1 MTDDMQ
7 VTETSTDGLKRTLKV
22 VVGANELSERF
33 ETRLDEVKGNIQLKG
48 FRRGK
53 VPLGHI
59 KKVYGRS
66 LMAEVLQDLVD
77 KSSKQALTDRQE
89 RPAMQP
95 EIAFSEDKDEI
106 EKVMDGKAD
115 LAYTMSFEV
124 LPKIDLVDFSTLKL
138 EREVVDVDDET
149 IEKAVADLAERNV
162 TFEVEE
168 GRVAAEGDQLKIDFV
183 GSIDGTPF
191 DGGAGEDTDLVI
203 GSGSFIPGFEEQL
216 KGAKAGDERTVSV
229 TFPEAY
235 KATFP
240 AEYQVAELAGKE
252 ASFATKVKSVAK
264 PVKPEINEDFAKGFG
279 LDSLDALRKVMRERI
294 EGEFAEFSRTKIKR
308 SLLDALDKAHSFEL
322 PEALVNQEFDQIWGQ
337 VNGTLQ
343 QSGKTFEDEG
353 KTEESA
359 RAEYRGLAERRV
371 RLGLVLAEI
380 GDKAKVEVTQEE
392 LRNALFREARRF
404 PGQERM
410 VYEYFEKTP
419 GAVQQLR
426 APIYEDKV
434 VDHIL
439 GEAKPTDK
447 KVSREELLKMP
458 DDGDTALPGAG
469 G

>member
-1 MTDDMQ
+1 MQ
-7 VTETSTDGLKRTLKV
+7 VTETSNDGLKRTLKV
-22 VVGANELSERF
+22 VVGAGELSERF
-33 ETRLDEVKGNIQLKG
+33 TTRLDEVKGTIQIKG

-66 LMAEVLQDLVD
+66 LMAEVLQDLVE
-77 KSSKQALTDRQE
+77 KSSKQALSDRQE

-106 EKVMDGKAD
+106 EQVMDGKAD

-124 LPKIDLVDFSTLKL
+124 LPKIELIDMATLAL
-138 EREVVDVDDET
+138 EREVVDVDEET
-149 IEKAVADLAERNV
+149 IDKGVAELVERNL
-162 TFEVEE
+162 TFEVED
-168 GRVAAEGDQLKIDFV
+168 GRAAGDGDQLKVDFV
-183 GSIDGTPF
+183 GSIDGTSF
-191 DGGAGEDTDLVI
+191 EGGTGDDMEIVI
-203 GSGSFIPGFEEQL
+203 GRGGFIPGFEDGL
-216 KGAKAGDERTVSV
+216 KGAKAGDEPTV
-229 TFPEAY
+229 

-252 ASFATKVKSVAK
+252 ATFAVKVKSVGK
-264 PVKPEINEDFAKGFG
+264 PVKPEINDELAKGFG
-279 LDSLDALRKVMRERI
+279 LDSLEALRKVMRERI
-294 EGEFAEFSRTKIKR
+294 EGEYADFSRNKLKR
-308 SLLDALDKAHSFEL
+308 ELLDRLDKAHTFAL
-322 PEALVNQEFDQIWGQ
+322 PEALVQQEFDQIWAQ
-337 VNGTLQ
+337 VMDSLQ
-343 QSGKTFEDEG
+343 KSGKSFEDEG

-359 RAEYRGLAERRV
+359 RAEYRAIAERRV

-380 GDKAKVEVTQEE
+380 GDRAKVEVTQEE

-434 VDHIL
+434 IDHIVAQ
-439 GEAKPTDK
+439 AKLTDR
-447 KVSREELLKMP
+447 KVTREELLKMP
-458 DDGDTALPGAG
+458 EGAEG
-469 G
+469 EEAQPAA

>member
-1 MTDDMQ
+1 MQ
-7 VTETSTDGLKRTLKV
+7 VTETSSDGLKRTLKV
-22 VVGANELSERF
+22 VVGASELADRF
-33 ETRLDEVKGNIQLKG
+33 TTRLDEVKDTIQLRG
-48 FRRGK
+48 FRKGK
-53 VPLGHI
+53 VPVGHI

-66 LMAEVLQDLVD
+66 LMAEVLQDLVE
-77 KSSKQALTDRQE
+77 KSSQKALEDRQE
-89 RPAMQP
+89 RPAVQP
-95 EIAFSEDKDEI
+95 EIAFSENKDEL
-106 EKVMDGKAD
+106 EQVMDGKAD

-138 EREVVDVDDET
+138 EREVVEVDEET
-149 IEKAVADLAERNV
+149 IDKAIADLAERNV

-191 DGGAGEDTDLVI
+191 DGGTGEDVEIVL
-203 GSGSFIPGFEEQL
+203 GRGGFIPGFEDGL
-216 KGAKAGDERTVSV
+216 KGAKAGDDV
-229 TFPEAY
+229 TI

-240 AEYQVAELAGKE
+240 AEYQVPDLAGKE

-264 PVKPEINEDFAKGFG
+264 PVKPEINEEFAKGFG
-279 LDSLDALRKVMRERI
+279 LDSLEALRKVMRERI
-294 EGEFAEFSRTKIKR
+294 EGEYAEFSRTKIKR
-308 SLLDALDKAHSFEL
+308 ALLDALDKAHEFAL
-322 PEALVNQEFDQIWGQ
+322 PEALVQQEFDQIWSQ
-337 VNGTLQ
+337 VTNTLQ

-359 RAEYRGLAERRV
+359 RAEYRTLAERRV

-380 GDKAKVEVTQEE
+380 GTKAKVEVTQEE

-439 GEAKPTDK
+439 GEAKPTEK
-447 KVSREELLKMP
+447 KVSREDLLKMP
-458 DDGDTALPGAG
+458 DDSEAAVPGAPAA
-469 G
+469 

>member
-1 MTDDMQ
+1 MQ

-22 VVGANELSERF
+22 IVGANELSERF
-33 ETRLDEVKGNIQLKG
+33 TTRLDEVKDTIQIKG
-48 FRRGK
+48 FRKGK
-53 VPLGHI
+53 VPVGHI

-95 EIAFSEDKDEI
+95 EIAFSEDKEEL

-124 LPKIDLVDFSTLKL
+124 LPKFDLTDFSTLKL
-138 EREVVDVDDET
+138 EREVAEADDET
-149 IEKAVADLAERNV
+149 LEKAVADLVERNV
-162 TFEVEE
+162 TFEVED
-168 GRVAAEGDQLKIDFV
+168 GRVAADGDQLKIDFV

-203 GSGSFIPGFEEQL
+203 GSGTFIPGFEEQL
-216 KGAKAGDERTVSV
+216 KGAKAGDERTVNV

-235 KATFP
+235 QA
-240 AEYQVAELAGKE
+240 AHLAGKE
-252 ASFATKVKSVAK
+252 ASFAVKVKSVGK
-264 PVKPEINEDFAKGFG
+264 PVKPEINDELAKGFG
-279 LDSLDALRKVMRERI
+279 LDSLDALRKVLRERI
-294 EGEFAEFSRTKIKR
+294 EGEYAEVARNKLKR
-308 SLLDALDKAHSFEL
+308 DLLDQLDKAHSFEL
-322 PEALVNQEFDQIWGQ
+322 PEALVNQEFDQVWQQ
-337 VNGTLQ
+337 VTGTLQ

-359 RAEYRGLAERRV
+359 RAEYRTLAERRV
-371 RLGLVLAEI
+371 RLGLVLAEV
-380 GDKAKVEVTQEE
+380 GDQAKVEVTQEE

-439 GEAKPTDK
+439 EQAKPTER
-447 KVSREELLKMP
+447 KVTREELLKMP
-458 DDGDTALPGAG
+458 EGDEAAAG
-469 G
+469 

>member
-1 MTDDMQ
+1 MQ

-22 VVGANELSERF
+22 VVGAGELSERF
-33 ETRLDEVKGNIQLKG
+33 TTRLDEVKDTIQIKG

-66 LMAEVLQDLVD
+66 LMAEVLQDLVE
-77 KSSKQALTDRQE
+77 KSSKQALSDRQE

-106 EKVMDGKAD
+106 EQVMDGKAD

-124 LPKIDLVDFSTLKL
+124 LPKIELIDMSTLSL
-138 EREVVDVDDET
+138 DREVVEVDDET
-149 IEKAVADLAERNV
+149 IDKAVAELVERNV
-162 TFEVEE
+162 TFEVED

-191 DGGAGEDTDLVI
+191 EGGTGEDMEIVI
-203 GSGSFIPGFEEQL
+203 GRGGFIPGFEDGL
-216 KGAKAGDERTVSV
+216 KGAKADDEPTI
-229 TFPEAY
+229 

-264 PVKPEINEDFAKGFG
+264 PVKPEINEDLAKGFG
-279 LDSLDALRKVMRERI
+279 LESLEALRKVMRERI
-294 EGEFAEFSRTKIKR
+294 EGEYADFARNKLKR
-308 SLLDALDKAHSFEL
+308 DLLDRLDKAHSFAL
-322 PEALVNQEFDQIWGQ
+322 PEALVSQEFDQIWAQ
-337 VNGTLQ
+337 VTDTLQ
-343 QSGKTFEDEG
+343 KSGKSFEDEG

-359 RAEYRGLAERRV
+359 RAEYRAIAERRV

-380 GDKAKVEVTQEE
+380 GDQAKVEVTQEE

-404 PGQERM
+404 PGQEKM

-434 VDHIL
+434 VDHIVSQ
-439 GEAKPTDK
+439 AKLTDR

-458 DDGDTALPGAG
+458 EGAEG
-469 G
+469 AEAAPSA

>member
-1 MTDDMQ
+1 MQ

-22 VVGANELSERF
+22 VVGAGELSERF
-33 ETRLDEVKGNIQLKG
+33 TTRLDEVKDTIQIKG

-53 VPLGHI
+53 VPVGHI

-66 LMAEVLQDLVD
+66 LMAEVLQDLVE
-77 KSSKQALTDRQE
+77 KSSKQALSDRQE

-106 EKVMDGKAD
+106 EQVMDGKAD

-124 LPKIDLVDFSTLKL
+124 LPKIDLIDMSTLSL
-138 EREVVDVDDET
+138 EREVVDVDEET
-149 IEKAVADLAERNV
+149 IDKAVAELVERNV
-162 TFEVEE
+162 AYEVED
-168 GRVAAEGDQLKIDFV
+168 GRVAGEGDQLKIDFV

-191 DGGAGEDTDLVI
+191 EGGAGDDMEIVI
-203 GSGSFIPGFEEQL
+203 GRGGFIPGFEDGL
-216 KGAKAGDERTVSV
+216 KGAKAGEDRTV
-229 TFPEAY
+229 

-240 AEYQVAELAGKE
+240 AEYQVATLAGKE
-252 ASFATKVKSVAK
+252 ASFAVKVKSVAK
-264 PVKPEINEDFAKGFG
+264 PVKPEVNDELAKGFG

-294 EGEFAEFSRTKIKR
+294 EGEYADFSRTKLKR
-308 SLLDALDKAHSFEL
+308 DLLDRLDKAHSFAL
-322 PEALVNQEFDQIWGQ
+322 PEALVSQEFDQIWAQ
-337 VNGTLQ
+337 VMDQLQ
-343 QSGKTFEDEG
+343 KSGKTFEDEG

-359 RAEYRGLAERRV
+359 RAEYRAIAERRV

-380 GDKAKVEVTQEE
+380 GDKAKVEVSQEE

-434 VDHIL
+434 VDHIV
-439 GEAKPTDK
+439 GQAKVADR
-447 KVSREELLKMP
+447 KVTRDELLK
-458 DDGDTALPGAG
+458 LPEGAEAATG
-469 G
+469 APAA

>member
-1 MTDDMQ
+1 MQ

-22 VVGANELSERF
+22 IVGANELSERF
-33 ETRLDEVKGNIQLKG
+33 TTRLDEVKDTIQIKG
-48 FRRGK
+48 FRKGK
-53 VPLGHI
+53 VPVGHI

-95 EIAFSEDKDEI
+95 EIAFSEDKEEL

-124 LPKIDLVDFSTLKL
+124 LPKIDLTDFSTLKL
-138 EREVVDVDDET
+138 EREVAEADDET
-149 IEKAVADLAERNV
+149 LEKAVADLVERNV
-162 TFEVEE
+162 TFEVED
-168 GRVAAEGDQLKIDFV
+168 GRVAADGDQLKIDFV

-203 GSGSFIPGFEEQL
+203 GSGTFIPGFEEQL
-216 KGAKAGDERTVSV
+216 KGAKAGDERTVNV

-235 KATFP
+235 QA
-240 AEYQVAELAGKE
+240 AHLAGKE
-252 ASFATKVKSVAK
+252 ASFAVKVKSVGK
-264 PVKPEINEDFAKGFG
+264 PVKPEINDELAKGFG
-279 LDSLDALRKVMRERI
+279 LDSLDALRKVLRERI
-294 EGEFAEFSRTKIKR
+294 EGEYAEVARNKLKR
-308 SLLDALDKAHSFEL
+308 DLLDQLDKAHSFEL
-322 PEALVNQEFDQIWGQ
+322 PEALVNQEFDQVWQQ
-337 VNGTLQ
+337 VTGTLQ

-353 KTEESA
+353 KTEEGA
-359 RAEYRGLAERRV
+359 RAEYRTLAERRV
-371 RLGLVLAEI
+371 RLGLVLAEV
-380 GDKAKVEVTQEE
+380 GDQAKVEVTQEE

-439 GEAKPTDK
+439 EQAKPTER
-447 KVSREELLKMP
+447 KVTREELLKMP
-458 DDGDTALPGAG
+458 EGDEAAAG
-469 G
+469 

>member
-1 MTDDMQ
+1 
-7 VTETSTDGLKRTLKV
+7 LKRTLKV
-22 VVGANELSERF
+22 VVGAGELSERF
-33 ETRLDEVKGNIQLKG
+33 TTRLDEVKDTIQIKG

-53 VPLGHI
+53 VPVGHI

-66 LMAEVLQDLVD
+66 LMAEVLQDLVE
-77 KSSKQALTDRQE
+77 KSSKQALSDRQE

-106 EKVMDGKAD
+106 EQVMDGKAD

-124 LPKIDLVDFSTLKL
+124 LPKIDLIDMSTLSL
-138 EREVVDVDDET
+138 EREVVDVDEET
-149 IEKAVADLAERNV
+149 IDKAVAELVERNV

-168 GRVAAEGDQLKIDFV
+168 GRVAGDGDQLKIDFV

-191 DGGAGEDTDLVI
+191 EGGAGEDMEIVI
-203 GSGSFIPGFEEQL
+203 GRGGFIPGFEDGL
-216 KGAKAGDERTVSV
+216 KGAKAGEDRTV
-229 TFPEAY
+229 

-240 AEYQVAELAGKE
+240 AEYQVAEFAGKE
-252 ASFATKVKSVAK
+252 ASFAVKVKSVAK
-264 PVKPEINEDFAKGFG
+264 PVKPEVNDELAKGFG

-294 EGEFAEFSRTKIKR
+294 EGEYADFSRTKLKR
-308 SLLDALDKAHSFEL
+308 ELLDRLDKAHAFAL
-322 PEALVNQEFDQIWGQ
+322 PEALVTQEFDQIWAQ
-337 VNGTLQ
+337 VMDQLQ
-343 QSGKTFEDEG
+343 KSGKSFADEG

-359 RAEYRGLAERRV
+359 RAEYRAIAERRV

-380 GDKAKVEVTQEE
+380 GDKAKVEVSQEE

-404 PGQERM
+404 PGQEKM

-434 VDHIL
+434 VDHIV
-439 GEAKPTDK
+439 GQAKVADR
-447 KVSREELLKMP
+447 KVTRDELLK
-458 DDGDTALPGAG
+458 LPEGAEAAEG
-469 G
+469 APAA

>member
-1 MTDDMQ
+1 MQ

-22 VVGANELSERF
+22 VVGAGELSERF
-33 ETRLDEVKGNIQLKG
+33 TTRLDEVKDTIQIKG

-66 LMAEVLQDLVD
+66 LMAEVLQDLVE
-77 KSSKQALTDRQE
+77 KSSKQALSDRQE

-106 EKVMDGKAD
+106 EQVMDGKAD

-124 LPKIDLVDFSTLKL
+124 LPKIELIDMSTLSL
-138 EREVVDVDDET
+138 DREVVEVDDET
-149 IEKAVADLAERNV
+149 IDKAVAELVERNV
-162 TFEVEE
+162 TFEVED

-191 DGGAGEDTDLVI
+191 EGGTGEDMEIVI
-203 GSGSFIPGFEEQL
+203 GRGGFIPGFEDGL
-216 KGAKAGDERTVSV
+216 KGAKAGDEPTI
-229 TFPEAY
+229 

-264 PVKPEINEDFAKGFG
+264 PVKPEINEDLAKGFG
-279 LDSLDALRKVMRERI
+279 LESLEALRKVMRERI
-294 EGEFAEFSRTKIKR
+294 EGEYADFARNKLKR
-308 SLLDALDKAHSFEL
+308 DLLDRLDKAHSFAL
-322 PEALVNQEFDQIWGQ
+322 PEALVSQEFDQIWAQ
-337 VNGTLQ
+337 VTDTLQ
-343 QSGKTFEDEG
+343 KSGKSFEDEG

-359 RAEYRGLAERRV
+359 RAEYRAIAERRV

-380 GDKAKVEVTQEE
+380 GDQAKLEVTQEE

-404 PGQERM
+404 PGQEKM

-434 VDHIL
+434 VDHIVSQ
-439 GEAKPTDK
+439 AKLTDR

-458 DDGDTALPGAG
+458 EGAEG
-469 G
+469 AEAAPSA

>member
-1 MTDDMQ
+1 MQ
-7 VTETSTDGLKRTLKV
+7 VTETSSDGLKRTLKV
-22 VVGANELSERF
+22 VVGASELADRF
-33 ETRLDEVKGNIQLKG
+33 TTRLDEVKDTIQLRG
-48 FRRGK
+48 FRKGK
-53 VPLGHI
+53 VPVGHI

-66 LMAEVLQDLVD
+66 LMAEVLQDLVE
-77 KSSKQALTDRQE
+77 KSSQKALEDRQE
-89 RPAMQP
+89 RPAVQP
-95 EIAFSEDKDEI
+95 EIAFSENKDEL
-106 EKVMDGKAD
+106 EQVMDGKAD

-138 EREVVDVDDET
+138 EREVVEVDEET
-149 IEKAVADLAERNV
+149 IDKAIADLAERNV

-191 DGGAGEDTDLVI
+191 DGGTGEDVEIVL
-203 GSGSFIPGFEEQL
+203 GRGGFIPGFEDGL
-216 KGAKAGDERTVSV
+216 KGAKAGDDV
-229 TFPEAY
+229 TI

-240 AEYQVAELAGKE
+240 AEYQVPDLAGKE

-264 PVKPEINEDFAKGFG
+264 PVKPEINEEFAKGFG
-279 LDSLDALRKVMRERI
+279 LDSLEALRKVMRERI
-294 EGEFAEFSRTKIKR
+294 EGEYAEFSRTKIKR
-308 SLLDALDKAHSFEL
+308 ALLDALDKAHEFAL
-322 PEALVNQEFDQIWGQ
+322 PEALVQQEFDQIWSQ
-337 VNGTLQ
+337 VTNTLQ

-359 RAEYRGLAERRV
+359 RAEYRTLAERRV

-380 GDKAKVEVTQEE
+380 GTKAKVEVTQEE

-439 GEAKPTDK
+439 GEAKPTEK

-458 DDGDTALPGAG
+458 DDGEAAVPGAPAA
-469 G
+469 

>member
-1 MTDDMQ
+1 MVDMQ

-22 VVGANELSERF
+22 IVGANELAERF
-33 ETRLDEVKGNIQLKG
+33 TSRIDEVKDTIQLRG
-48 FRRGK
+48 FRKGK
-53 VPLGHI
+53 VPIGHI

-66 LMAEVLQDLVD
+66 LMAEVLQDLVE
-77 KSSKQALTDRQE
+77 KSSQQALTDRQE

-95 EIAFSEDKDEI
+95 QIAFSEDKDEL
-106 EKVMDGKAD
+106 EQVMEGKAD

-138 EREVVDVDDET
+138 EREVVEVDDET
-149 IEKAVADLAERNV
+149 IDKAVGDLAERNV
-162 TFEVEE
+162 SFEVEE
-168 GRVAAEGDQLKIDFV
+168 GRAAAEGDQLKIDCA
-183 GSIDGTPF
+183 GSIDGTTLE
-191 DGGAGEDTDLVI
+191 GGTGEYMEVVL
-203 GSGSFIPGFEEQL
+203 GRGGFIPGFEDGL
-216 KGAKAGDERTVSV
+216 KGAKAGDEPTI
-229 TFPEAY
+229 

-294 EGEFAEFSRTKIKR
+294 EGEYAEFSRTKIKR
-308 SLLDALDKAHSFEL
+308 ALLDQLDKAHSFTL
-322 PEALVNQEFDQIWGQ
+322 PEALVNQEFDQIWNQ
-337 VNGTLQ
+337 VNNTLK

-359 RAEYRGLAERRV
+359 KAEYRTLAERRV

-458 DDGDTALPGAG
+458 DDEADVPGTPG
-469 G
+469 

>member
-1 MTDDMQ
+1 MQ
-7 VTETSTDGLKRTLKV
+7 VTETSTEGLKRTLKV
-22 VVGANELSERF
+22 VVGAGELSERF
-33 ETRLDEVKGNIQLKG
+33 TTRLDEVKDTIQLKG

-66 LMAEVLQDLVD
+66 LMAEVLQDLVE

-106 EKVMDGKAD
+106 EQVMDGKAD

-124 LPKIDLVDFSTLKL
+124 LPKIELIDMSTLAL
-138 EREVVDVDDET
+138 EREVVEVDDET
-149 IEKAVADLAERNV
+149 IDKAVAELVERNM
-162 TFEVEE
+162 TFEVED
-168 GRVAAEGDQLKIDFV
+168 GRAASEGDQLKIDFV

-191 DGGAGEDTDLVI
+191 EGGAGDDMEIVI
-203 GSGSFIPGFEEQL
+203 GRGGFIPGFEDGL
-216 KGAKAGDERTVSV
+216 KGAKAGDEPTI
-229 TFPEAY
+229 E
-235 KATFP
+235 ATFP

-264 PVKPEINEDFAKGFG
+264 PVKPEINDELAKGFG
-279 LDSLDALRKVMRERI
+279 LESLEALRKVMRERI
-294 EGEFAEFSRTKIKR
+294 EGEYADVARNKLKR
-308 SLLDALDKAHSFEL
+308 ELLDRLDNAHSFAL
-322 PEALVNQEFDQIWGQ
+322 PEALVSQEFEQIWAQ
-337 VNGTLQ
+337 VMDSLKK
-343 QSGKTFEDEG
+343 SEKTFEDEG

-359 RAEYRGLAERRV
+359 RAEYRGIAERRV

-380 GDKAKVEVTQEE
+380 GDQAKVEVTQEE

-404 PGQERM
+404 PGQEKM

-434 VDHIL
+434 VDHIVAQ
-439 GEAKPTDK
+439 AKVNDR
-447 KVSREELLKMP
+447 KVTREELLK
-458 DDGDTALPGAG
+458 LPEGAEG
-469 G
+469 AEATPAA

>member
-1 MTDDMQ
+1 MQ
-7 VTETSTDGLKRTLKV
+7 VTETSTEGLKRTLKV
-22 VVGANELSERF
+22 VVGAGELSERF
-33 ETRLDEVKGNIQLKG
+33 TTRLDEVKDTIQIKG

-66 LMAEVLQDLVD
+66 LMAEVLQDLVE
-77 KSSKQALTDRQE
+77 KSSKQALSDRQE

-106 EKVMDGKAD
+106 EQVMDGKAD

-124 LPKIDLVDFSTLKL
+124 LPKIELIDMSTLSL
-138 EREVVDVDDET
+138 DREVVEVDDET
-149 IEKAVADLAERNV
+149 IDKAVAELVERNV
-162 TFEVEE
+162 TFEVED

-191 DGGAGEDTDLVI
+191 EGGTGEDMEIVI
-203 GSGSFIPGFEEQL
+203 GRGGFIPGFEEGL
-216 KGAKAGDERTVSV
+216 KGAKAGDEPTV
-229 TFPEAY
+229 

-240 AEYQVAELAGKE
+240 AEYQVAALAGKE

-264 PVKPEINEDFAKGFG
+264 PVKPEINEDLAKGFG
-279 LDSLDALRKVMRERI
+279 LESIEALRKVMRERI
-294 EGEFAEFSRTKIKR
+294 EGEYADFSRNKLKR
-308 SLLDALDKAHSFEL
+308 DLLDRLDKAHSFAL
-322 PEALVNQEFDQIWGQ
+322 PEALVSQEFDQIWAQ
-337 VNGTLQ
+337 VTDTLQ
-343 QSGKTFEDEG
+343 KSGKSFEDEG
-353 KTEESA
+353 KTDESA
-359 RAEYRGLAERRV
+359 RTEYRAISERRV

-404 PGQERM
+404 PGQEKM

-434 VDHIL
+434 VDHIVAQ
-439 GEAKPTDK
+439 AKMTDR

-458 DDGDTALPGAG
+458 EGAEG
-469 G
+469 AEGAPSA

>member
-1 MTDDMQ
+1 MQ

-22 VVGANELSERF
+22 IVGAGELNERF
-33 ETRLDEVKGNIQLKG
+33 TTRLDEVKDTIQLKG

-53 VPLGHI
+53 VPVGHI

-66 LMAEVLQDLVD
+66 LMAEVLQDLVE

-106 EKVMDGKAD
+106 ERVMEGKSD

-124 LPKIDLVDFSTLKL
+124 LPKVELVDLSTLKL
-138 EREVVDVDDET
+138 EREVVEVDEET
-149 IEKAVADLAERNV
+149 IDKAIADLAERNAAY
-162 TFEVEE
+162 EVEE
-168 GRVAAEGDQLKIDFV
+168 GRAAGEGDQLKIDFV

-191 DGGAGEDTDLVI
+191 EGGSGEDMEIVI
-203 GSGSFIPGFEEQL
+203 GRGGFIPGFEDGL
-216 KGAKAGDERTVSV
+216 KGAKAGDEPTV
-229 TFPEAY
+229 

-240 AEYQVAELAGKE
+240 AEYQVATLAGKE
-252 ASFATKVKSVAK
+252 ASFAVKVKSVAK
-264 PVKPEINEDFAKGFG
+264 PVTPAVDDELAKGFG
-279 LDSLDALRKVMRERI
+279 LESLDALRKVMRERI
-294 EGEFAEFSRTKIKR
+294 EGELGQVARNKLKR
-308 SLLDALDKAHSFEL
+308 ALLDQLDTAHSFAL
-322 PEALVNQEFDQIWGQ
+322 PEALVQQEFDQIWAQ
-337 VNGTLQ
+337 VTDTLQ
-343 QSGKTFEDEG
+343 KSSKTFEDED

-359 RAEYRGLAERRV
+359 RTEYRSVAERRV

-380 GDKAKVEVTQEE
+380 GESAKIEVSQEE
-392 LRNALFREARRF
+392 LRNALFAEARRF

-434 VDHIL
+434 VDHII
-439 GEAKPTDK
+439 GEAKPTER
-447 KVSREELLKMP
+447 KVTREELLKMP
-458 DDGDTALPGAG
+458 EEPEGTPAV
-469 G
+469 

>member
-1 MTDDMQ
+1 MQ

-22 VVGANELSERF
+22 IVGAGELSERF
-33 ETRLDEVKGNIQLKG
+33 TTRLDEVKDTIQLKG

-66 LMAEVLQDLVD
+66 LMAEVLQDLVE
-77 KSSKQALTDRQE
+77 KSSKQALSDRQE

-106 EKVMDGKAD
+106 EQVMDGKAD

-124 LPKIDLVDFSTLKL
+124 LPKIELVDMSSLAL
-138 EREVVDVDDET
+138 DREVVDVDDET
-149 IEKAVADLAERNV
+149 IEKAVAELVERNV
-162 TFEVEE
+162 TFEVED

-191 DGGAGEDTDLVI
+191 EGGAGEDMEIVI
-203 GSGSFIPGFEEQL
+203 GRGGFIPGFEEGL
-216 KGAKAGDERTVSV
+216 KGAKAGDEPTI
-229 TFPEAY
+229 

-252 ASFATKVKSVAK
+252 AAFATKVKSVAK
-264 PVKPEINEDFAKGFG
+264 PVKPEVNDELAKGFG
-279 LDSLDALRKVMRERI
+279 LESLEALRKVMRERI
-294 EGEFAEFSRTKIKR
+294 EGEYADISRNKLKR
-308 SLLDALDKAHSFEL
+308 ELLDQLDKAHTFAL
-322 PEALVNQEFDQIWGQ
+322 PEALVSQEFDQIWAQ
-337 VNGTLQ
+337 VTDTLQ
-343 QSGKTFEDEG
+343 KSGKSFEDEG

-359 RAEYRGLAERRV
+359 RAEYRIIAERRV

-380 GDKAKVEVTQEE
+380 GDQAKVEVTQEE

-434 VDHIL
+434 VDLIVAQ
-439 GEAKPTDK
+439 AKLTDR
-447 KVSREELLKMP
+447 KVTREELLK
-458 DDGDTALPGAG
+458 LPEGVEGTPAA
-469 G
+469 

>member
-1 MTDDMQ
+1 MQ

-22 VVGANELSERF
+22 VVGAGELSERF
-33 ETRLDEVKGNIQLKG
+33 TTRLDEVKDTIQIKG

-66 LMAEVLQDLVD
+66 LMAEVLQDLVE
-77 KSSKQALTDRQE
+77 KSSKQALSDRQE

-106 EKVMDGKAD
+106 EQVMDGKAD

-124 LPKIDLVDFSTLKL
+124 LPKIELIDMSTLSL
-138 EREVVDVDDET
+138 DREVVEVDDET
-149 IEKAVADLAERNV
+149 IDKAVAELVERNV
-162 TFEVEE
+162 TFEVED

-191 DGGAGEDTDLVI
+191 EGGTGEDMEIVI
-203 GSGSFIPGFEEQL
+203 GRGGFIPGFEDGL
-216 KGAKAGDERTVSV
+216 KGAKAGDEPTI
-229 TFPEAY
+229 

-264 PVKPEINEDFAKGFG
+264 PVKPEINEDLAKGFG
-279 LDSLDALRKVMRERI
+279 LESLEALRKVMRERI
-294 EGEFAEFSRTKIKR
+294 EGEYADFARNKLKR
-308 SLLDALDKAHSFEL
+308 DLLDRLDKAHSFAL
-322 PEALVNQEFDQIWGQ
+322 PEALVSQEFDQIWAQ
-337 VNGTLQ
+337 VTDTLQ
-343 QSGKTFEDEG
+343 KSGKSFEDEG

-359 RAEYRGLAERRV
+359 RAEYRAIAERRV

-380 GDKAKVEVTQEE
+380 GDQAKVEVTQEE

-404 PGQERM
+404 PGQEKM

-434 VDHIL
+434 VDHIVSQ
-439 GEAKPTDK
+439 AKLTDR

-458 DDGDTALPGAG
+458 EGAEG
-469 G
+469 AEAAPSA

>member
-1 MTDDMQ
+1 MQ

-22 VVGANELSERF
+22 IVGANELSERF
-33 ETRLDEVKGNIQLKG
+33 TSRLDEVKGTIQIKG
-48 FRRGK
+48 FRKGK
-53 VPLGHI
+53 VPVGHI

-95 EIAFSEDKDEI
+95 EIAFSENKE
-106 EKVMDGKAD
+106 ELEQVMEGKAD

-124 LPKIDLVDFSTLKL
+124 LPKFDLVDFSTLKL
-138 EREVVDVDDET
+138 ERQVAEADDET
-149 IEKAVADLAERNV
+149 VSKAVADLVERNV

-168 GRVAAEGDQLKIDFV
+168 GREAAEGDQVKIDFV

-203 GSGSFIPGFEEQL
+203 GSGTFIPGFEEQL
-216 KGAKAGDERTVSV
+216 KGVKAGDERTVNV

-235 KATFP
+235 QA
-240 AEYQVAELAGKE
+240 AHLAGKA
-252 ASFATKVKSVAK
+252 ASFAVKVKSVAK
-264 PVKPEINEDFAKGFG
+264 PMKPELNDDLAKGFG
-279 LDSLDALRKVMRERI
+279 LDSLDALRKVLRERI
-294 EGEFAEFSRTKIKR
+294 EGEYADVARNKLKR
-308 SLLDALDKAHSFEL
+308 DLLDQLDTAHTFAL
-322 PEALVNQEFDQIWGQ
+322 PEALVEQEFNQIWTQ
-337 VNGTLQ
+337 VTNALE
-343 QSGKTFEDEG
+343 QSKKTFEDEG
-353 KTEESA
+353 KTEEGA
-359 RAEYRGLAERRV
+359 RAEYRTLAERRV
-371 RLGLVLAEI
+371 RLGLVLAEV
-380 GDKAKVEVTQEE
+380 GDQAKVEVTQEE

-439 GEAKPTDK
+439 AQAKPTER
-447 KVSREELLKMP
+447 KVTREELLKMP
-458 DDGDTALPGAG
+458 EGEEASAG
-469 G
+469 

>member
-1 MTDDMQ
+1 MQ

-22 VVGANELSERF
+22 VVGAGELSERF
-33 ETRLDEVKGNIQLKG
+33 TTRLDEVKDTIQIKG

-53 VPLGHI
+53 VPVGHI

-66 LMAEVLQDLVD
+66 LMAEVLQDLVE
-77 KSSKQALTDRQE
+77 KSSKQALSDRQE

-106 EKVMDGKAD
+106 EQVMDGKAD

-124 LPKIDLVDFSTLKL
+124 LPKIDLIDMSTLSL
-138 EREVVDVDDET
+138 EREVVDVDEET
-149 IEKAVADLAERNV
+149 IDKAVAELVERNV
-162 TFEVEE
+162 AFEVED
-168 GRVAAEGDQLKIDFV
+168 GRAAGDGDQLKIDFV

-191 DGGAGEDTDLVI
+191 EGGAGEDMEIVI
-203 GSGSFIPGFEEQL
+203 GRGGFIPGFEDGL
-216 KGAKAGDERTVSV
+216 KGAKAGEDRTV
-229 TFPEAY
+229 

-240 AEYQVAELAGKE
+240 AEYQVADLAGKE
-252 ASFATKVKSVAK
+252 ASFAVKVKSVAK
-264 PVKPEINEDFAKGFG
+264 PVKPEVNDELAKGFG

-294 EGEFAEFSRTKIKR
+294 EGEYADFSRTKLKR
-308 SLLDALDKAHSFEL
+308 ELLDRLDKAHAFAL
-322 PEALVNQEFDQIWGQ
+322 PEALVTQEFDQIWAQ
-337 VNGTLQ
+337 VMDQLQ
-343 QSGKTFEDEG
+343 KSGKSFEDEG

-359 RAEYRGLAERRV
+359 RAEYRAIAERRV

-380 GDKAKVEVTQEE
+380 GDKAKVEVSQEE

-404 PGQERM
+404 PGQEKM

-434 VDHIL
+434 VDHIV
-439 GEAKPTDK
+439 GQAKVADR
-447 KVSREELLKMP
+447 KVTRDELLKLPEGAEAP
-458 DDGDTALPGAG
+458 DGAPAA
-469 G
+469 

>member
-1 MTDDMQ
+1 MQ

-22 VVGANELSERF
+22 VVGAGELSERF
-33 ETRLDEVKGNIQLKG
+33 TTRLDEVKDTIQIKG

-66 LMAEVLQDLVD
+66 LMAEVLQDLVE
-77 KSSKQALTDRQE
+77 KSSKQALSDRQE

-106 EKVMDGKAD
+106 EQVMDGKAD

-124 LPKIDLVDFSTLKL
+124 LPKIELIDMSTLSL
-138 EREVVDVDDET
+138 DREVVEVDDET
-149 IEKAVADLAERNV
+149 IDKAVAELVERNV
-162 TFEVEE
+162 TFEVED

-191 DGGAGEDTDLVI
+191 EGGTGEDMEIVI
-203 GSGSFIPGFEEQL
+203 GRGGFIPGFEDGL
-216 KGAKAGDERTVSV
+216 KGAKAGDEPTI
-229 TFPEAY
+229 

-264 PVKPEINEDFAKGFG
+264 PVKPEINDDLAKGFG
-279 LDSLDALRKVMRERI
+279 LESLEALRKVMRERI
-294 EGEFAEFSRTKIKR
+294 EGEYADFARNKLKR
-308 SLLDALDKAHSFEL
+308 ELLDRLDKAHSFAL
-322 PEALVNQEFDQIWGQ
+322 PEALVSQEFDQIWAQ
-337 VNGTLQ
+337 VTDTLQ
-343 QSGKTFEDEG
+343 KSGKSFEDEG

-359 RAEYRGLAERRV
+359 RAEYRAIAERRV

-380 GDKAKVEVTQEE
+380 GDQAKVEVTQEE

-404 PGQERM
+404 PGQEKM

-434 VDHIL
+434 VDHIVAQ
-439 GEAKPTDK
+439 AKLTDR

-458 DDGDTALPGAG
+458 EGAEG
-469 G
+469 AEGAPSA

>member
-1 MTDDMQ
+1 MVDMQ

-22 VVGANELSERF
+22 VVGANELAERF
-33 ETRLDEVKGNIQLKG
+33 TSRLDEVKDTIQIRG
-48 FRRGK
+48 FRKGK
-53 VPLGHI
+53 VPVGHI

-66 LMAEVLQDLVD
+66 LMAEVLQDLVE
-77 KSSKQALTDRQE
+77 KSSQQALTDRQE

-95 EIAFSEDKDEI
+95 QIAFSEDKDEI
-106 EKVMDGKAD
+106 EQVMDGKAD

-124 LPKIDLVDFSTLKL
+124 LPKINLVDFSTLKL
-138 EREVVDVDDET
+138 EREVVEVDDET
-149 IEKAVADLAERNV
+149 IDKAVADLAERNV
-162 TFEVEE
+162 NFEVEE
-168 GRVAAEGDQLKIDFV
+168 GRVAAEGDQLKIDFA

-191 DGGAGEDTDLVI
+191 EGGTGEDMEIVL
-203 GSGSFIPGFEEQL
+203 GRGGFIPGFEDGL
-216 KGAKAGDERTVSV
+216 KGAKAGDEPTI
-229 TFPEAY
+229 

-279 LDSLDALRKVMRERI
+279 LDSLEALRKVMRERI
-294 EGEFAEFSRTKIKR
+294 EGEYADFSRTKIKR
-308 SLLDALDKAHSFEL
+308 ALLDALDKAHSFEL
-322 PEALVNQEFDQIWGQ
+322 PENLVNQEFEQIWNQ
-337 VNGTLQ
+337 VNNTLK
-343 QSGKTFEDEG
+343 QSGKSFEDEG

-359 RAEYRGLAERRV
+359 RAEYRTLAERRV

-380 GDKAKVEVTQEE
+380 GDKAKVEVSQEE

-447 KVSREELLKMP
+447 KVSREDLLKMP
-458 DDGDTALPGAG
+458 DDADTAVPGVAG
-469 G
+469 

>member
-1 MTDDMQ
+1 MQ
-7 VTETSTDGLKRTLKV
+7 VTETSSEGLKRTLKV
-22 VVGANELSERF
+22 VVGANELADRF
-33 ETRLDEVKGNIQLKG
+33 TSRLDEVKDTIQIRG
-48 FRRGK
+48 FRKGK
-53 VPLGHI
+53 VPVGHI

-66 LMAEVLQDLVD
+66 LMAEVLQDLVE
-77 KSSKQALTDRQE
+77 KSSQKALEDRQE
-89 RPAMQP
+89 RPAVQP
-95 EIAFSEDKDEI
+95 EIAFSENKDEL
-106 EKVMDGKAD
+106 EQVMDGKAD
-115 LAYTMSFEV
+115 LAYTMSFEI

-138 EREVVDVDDET
+138 EREVVDVDEET
-149 IEKAVADLAERNV
+149 IDKAVADLAERNV
-162 TFEVEE
+162 AFEVEE

-191 DGGAGEDTDLVI
+191 EGGTGEDMEIVL
-203 GSGSFIPGFEEQL
+203 GRGGFIPGFEDGL
-216 KGAKAGDERTVSV
+216 KGAKAGDEPTI
-229 TFPEAY
+229 

-264 PVKPEINEDFAKGFG
+264 PTKPEINEEFAKGFG

-294 EGEFAEFSRTKIKR
+294 EGEYAEFSRTKIKR
-308 SLLDALDKAHSFEL
+308 ALLDALDKAHSFAL
-322 PEALVNQEFDQIWGQ
+322 PEALVQQEFDQIWGQ
-337 VNGTLQ
+337 VTNTLQ

-380 GDKAKVEVTQEE
+380 GSQAKVEVTQEE

-439 GEAKPTDK
+439 GGAKPVDK
-447 KVSREELLKMP
+447 KVTREELLKMP
-458 DDGDTALPGAG
+458 DDGGTAVPGEAG
-469 G
+469 A

>member
-1 MTDDMQ
+1 MQ

-22 VVGANELSERF
+22 VVGAGELSERF
-33 ETRLDEVKGNIQLKG
+33 TTRLDEVKDTIQIKG

-66 LMAEVLQDLVD
+66 LMAEVLQDLVE
-77 KSSKQALTDRQE
+77 KSSKQALSDRQE

-106 EKVMDGKAD
+106 EQVMDGKAD
-115 LAYTMSFEV
+115 LAFTMSFEV
-124 LPKIDLVDFSTLKL
+124 LPKIELIDMSTLSL
-138 EREVVDVDDET
+138 DREVVEVDDET
-149 IEKAVADLAERNV
+149 IDKAVAELVERNV
-162 TFEVEE
+162 TFEVED

-191 DGGAGEDTDLVI
+191 EGGTGEDMEIVI
-203 GSGSFIPGFEEQL
+203 GRGGFIPGFEDGL
-216 KGAKAGDERTVSV
+216 KGAKAGDEPTI
-229 TFPEAY
+229 

-264 PVKPEINEDFAKGFG
+264 PVKPEINEDLAKGFG
-279 LDSLDALRKVMRERI
+279 LESLEALRKVMRERI
-294 EGEFAEFSRTKIKR
+294 EGEYADFARNKLKR
-308 SLLDALDKAHSFEL
+308 DLLDRLDKAHSFAL
-322 PEALVNQEFDQIWGQ
+322 PEALVSQEFDQIWAQ
-337 VNGTLQ
+337 VTDTLQ
-343 QSGKTFEDEG
+343 KSGKSFEDEG

-359 RAEYRGLAERRV
+359 RAEYRAIAERRV

-380 GDKAKVEVTQEE
+380 GDQAKVEVTQEE

-404 PGQERM
+404 PGQEKM

-434 VDHIL
+434 VDHIVSQ
-439 GEAKPTDK
+439 AKLTDR

-458 DDGDTALPGAG
+458 EGAEG
-469 G
+469 AEAAPSA

>member
-1 MTDDMQ
+1 MQ

-22 VVGANELSERF
+22 IVGASELNDRF
-33 ETRLDEVKGNIQLKG
+33 TTRLDEVKDTIQLKG

-53 VPLGHI
+53 VPVGHI

-106 EKVMDGKAD
+106 EKVMEGKAD

-124 LPKIDLVDFSTLKL
+124 LPKVEITELSALKL
-138 EREVVDVDDET
+138 EREVVEVDEET
-149 IEKAVADLAERNV
+149 IDKAVADLAERNT

-168 GRVAAEGDQLKIDFV
+168 GRVASEGDQLKIDFV

-191 DGGAGEDTDLVI
+191 EGGAGEDMEIVI
-203 GSGSFIPGFEEQL
+203 GRGGFIPGFEDGL
-216 KGAKAGDERTVSV
+216 KGAKAGDEPTI
-229 TFPEAY
+229 

-240 AEYQVAELAGKE
+240 AEYQAAHLAGKE
-252 ASFATKVKSVAK
+252 ASFAVKVRSVAK
-264 PVKPEINEDFAKGFG
+264 PVKPEVNEELAKGFG
-279 LDSLDALRKVMRERI
+279 LESLDALRKVMRERI
-294 EGEFAEFSRTKIKR
+294 EGELGQVARNKLKR
-308 SLLDALDKAHSFEL
+308 ALLDQLDTVHSFQL
-322 PEALVNQEFDQIWGQ
+322 PEALVNQEFEGIWAQVTDQ
-337 VNGTLQ
+337 LSK
-343 QSGKTFEDEG
+343 SGKTFEDEG

-359 RAEYRGLAERRV
+359 RVEYRGIAERRV

-380 GDKAKVEVTQEE
+380 GERAKIEVTQDE
-392 LRNALFREARRF
+392 LRNALFAEARRF

-434 VDHIL
+434 VDHIIA
-439 GEAKPTDK
+439 EAKPTER
-447 KVSREELLKMP
+447 KVTREELLKMP
-458 DDGDTALPGAG
+458 DEAEGAPAA
-469 G
+469 

>member
-1 MTDDMQ
+1 MQ

-22 VVGANELSERF
+22 VVGAGELSERF
-33 ETRLDEVKGNIQLKG
+33 TTRLDEVKGTIQLKG

-66 LMAEVLQDLVD
+66 LMAEVLQDLVE
-77 KSSKQALTDRQE
+77 KSSKQALSDRQE

-95 EIAFSEDKDEI
+95 EIAFSEDKNEI
-106 EKVMDGKAD
+106 EQVMDGKAD

-124 LPKIDLVDFSTLKL
+124 LPKIDLIDMSTLAI
-138 EREVVDVDDET
+138 EREVVDVDEET
-149 IEKAVADLAERNV
+149 IDKAVAELVERNM
-162 TFEVEE
+162 TFEVED
-168 GRVAAEGDQLKIDFV
+168 GRAAGDGDQLKIDFV
-183 GSIDGTPF
+183 GTIDGTLF
-191 DGGAGEDTDLVI
+191 EGGTGEDMEIVI
-203 GSGSFIPGFEEQL
+203 GRGGFIPGFEDGL
-216 KGAKAGDERTVSV
+216 KGAKAGDEPTV
-229 TFPEAY
+229 

-240 AEYQVAELAGKE
+240 AEYQVAALAGKE

-264 PVKPEINEDFAKGFG
+264 PVKPEINDELAKGFG
-279 LDSLDALRKVMRERI
+279 LDSLEALRKVMRERI
-294 EGEFAEFSRTKIKR
+294 EGEYAEIARNKLKR
-308 SLLDALDKAHSFEL
+308 ELLDRLDKAHSFAL
-322 PEALVNQEFDQIWGQ
+322 PEALVQQEFDQIWAQ
-337 VNGTLQ
+337 VTDTLQ
-343 QSGKTFEDEG
+343 KSGKSFEDEG

-359 RAEYRGLAERRV
+359 RAEYRAISERRV

-380 GDKAKVEVTQEE
+380 GEHAKVEVTQEE

-434 VDHIL
+434 VDHIVAQ
-439 GEAKPTDK
+439 AKVTER
-447 KVSREELLKMP
+447 KVTREELLKVP
-458 DDGDTALPGAG
+458 EGAEDAPAA
-469 G
+469 

>member
-1 MTDDMQ
+1 MQ

-22 VVGANELSERF
+22 VVGAGELSERF
-33 ETRLDEVKGNIQLKG
+33 TTRLDEVKGTIQIKG

-66 LMAEVLQDLVD
+66 LMAEVLQDLVE
-77 KSSKQALTDRQE
+77 KSSKQALSDRQE

-106 EKVMDGKAD
+106 EQVMDGKAD

-124 LPKIDLVDFSTLKL
+124 LPKIELIDMATLAL
-138 EREVVDVDDET
+138 EREVVDVDEET
-149 IEKAVADLAERNV
+149 IDKGVAELVERNV
-162 TFEVEE
+162 AFEVED
-168 GRVAAEGDQLKIDFV
+168 GRAAGDGDQLKVDFV

-191 DGGAGEDTDLVI
+191 EGGAGDDMEIVI
-203 GSGSFIPGFEEQL
+203 GRGGFIPGFEDGL
-216 KGAKAGDERTVSV
+216 KGSKAGDEPTV
-229 TFPEAY
+229 

-252 ASFATKVKSVAK
+252 ATFAVKVKSVGK
-264 PVKPEINEDFAKGFG
+264 PVKPEVNDELAKGFG
-279 LDSLDALRKVMRERI
+279 LDSLEALRKVMRERI
-294 EGEFAEFSRTKIKR
+294 EGEYADFSRNKLKR
-308 SLLDALDKAHSFEL
+308 ELLDRLDKAHIFAL
-322 PEALVNQEFDQIWGQ
+322 PEALVQQEFDQIWAQ
-337 VNGTLQ
+337 VMDSLQ
-343 QSGKTFEDEG
+343 KSGKSFEDEG

-359 RAEYRGLAERRV
+359 RAEYRAIAERRV

-380 GDKAKVEVTQEE
+380 GDRAKVEVTQEE

-434 VDHIL
+434 IDHIVAQ
-439 GEAKPTDK
+439 AKLTDR
-447 KVSREELLKMP
+447 KVTREELLKMP
-458 DDGDTALPGAG
+458 EGAEG
-469 G
+469 EVAQPSA